1 MAKSQDRGNK
11 EKKQPKSDA
20 NKRQGGLPPHLQ
32 HQLAQGQGSLNLNPG
47 GKPGQGFK
55 R

>member
-11 EKKQPKSDA
+11 EKKKPKA
-20 NKRQGGLPPHLQ
+20 EGKRKGGLPPHLQ